1 MDILSWYHFQ
11 RVTSLKHV
19 MLCPSDLLVI
29 TPVSRLSGSLQG
41 CQDEKAAWEDIY
53 RQGRQTF
60 FIVVIAWNKGF
71 IYIGEEMVLTALRSS
86 LRSKVQRSSAVLEF
100 PPLSGTPSL
109 LVRTSNW
116 SLSTRTCKEHWS
128 NMRYALNSVA
138 HCV

>member
-1 MDILSWYHFQ
+1 M
-11 RVTSLKHV
+11 
-19 MLCPSDLLVI
+19 VI
-29 TPVSRLSGSLQG
+29 TPVPRLIGSLQG

-86 LRSKVQRSSAVLEF
+86 LRSKVQRSSAVLEL
-100 PPLSGTPSL
+100 PPFRGTPSL

-116 SLSTRTCKEHWS
+116 SLSTRTCKERLVKHEMCIELCCILCVS
-128 NMRYALNSVA
+128 NFASRQTASVQRLQSS
-138 HCV
+138 